1 MPETYSNYSPYLLE
15 LAGAIW
21 ASYKTKYLTLGVP
34 YTIVTD
40 SLTNCRGS
48 MKDLSKIESM
58 VALNLWDKLSPFI
71 VDFTHIKGKDNIVCG
86 TLSRNP
92 REHLIDQFNFIYE
105 EMDNNFNVC
114 MNIADNLD
122 SEVGPG
128 GEDISNAP
136 PLIVNI
142 FMMPPLK
149 NRN

>member
-1 MPETYSNYSPYLLE
+1 MQLDSKKLPETYSNYSPYLLE

-40 SLTNCRGS
+40 SLTICRGS

-71 VDFTHIKGKDNIVCG
+71 VDFTHIKGKDNIVCD

-92 REHLIDQFNFIYE
+92 REHLTDQFNFIYE

-114 MNIADNLD
+114 MNMVDP
-122 SEVGPG
+122 EVGSTPKFT
-128 GEDISNAP
+128 SP
-136 PLIVNI
+136 P
-142 FMMPPLK
+142 
-149 NRN
+149 